1 MWVTSS
7 VVHNSKFFV
16 SCLLLGMWWE
26 MALWAAP
33 LDTKLKDLDG
43 LDHQLGEYIGHG
55 KWVIFNVWGP
65 KCPPCIDEMPEL
77 TAFHDDHHDTD
88 AVVIG
93 LALDF
98 PSFDNANA
106 EDVAVFVDDYFVSFP
121 VLLGDRQ
128 IASRIGGKPLR
139 GIPTTFIFSPQGR
152 LVHIR
157 YGPMTQNE
165 LENLIETLATDI
177 AR

>member
-1 MWVTSS
+1 
-7 VVHNSKFFV
+7 
-16 SCLLLGMWWE
+16 

-165 LENLIETLATDI
+165 LENVIETLVTDI

>member
-1 MWVTSS
+1 
-7 VVHNSKFFV
+7 
-16 SCLLLGMWWE
+16 
-26 MALWAAP
+26 
-33 LDTKLKDLDG
+33 
-43 LDHQLGEYIGHG
+43 
-55 KWVIFNVWGP
+55 
-65 KCPPCIDEMPEL
+65 MPEL

-139 GIPTTFIFSPQGR
+139 GITTTFIFSPQGR